1 MLLNKFSSES
11 CISYKIDL
19 TKNLIKFFG
28 CAMPLLRK
36 YFLLLYFR
44 PSFYHLRLQLGA
56 ELGVCEKQDE
66 LENPSNFS
74 SIFPSTAIEL

>member
-1 MLLNKFSSES
+1 
-11 CISYKIDL
+11 
-19 TKNLIKFFG
+19 
-28 CAMPLLRK
+28 MPLLRK